1 MSDILTHKTK
11 NNRKRSFGGVT
22 GGRVYERSP
31 RRLWTKQSGEINYL
45 VADTGTAARGRSYC
59 PAETEKN
66 NSPEAKQRITSAK
79 SKSPSL
85 FRDVTC
91 LLILLTPPPQATYWS
106 HQPWPYSSGGFHLQV
121 VQSCQHS
128 LLPSAPPP
136 HMKTHLLSVPR
147 TLLPLTETQP
157 RPFFSGKIFL
167 SMLLEPCSWA
177 RNTSSLTHKHQQ
189 IFLFISCH
197 VDFRKHFASH
207 FTRHLRKLLHASWA
221 VRWTCL
227 W

>member
-11 NNRKRSFGGVT
+11 NNRKRSLGGV
-22 GGRVYERSP
+22 GVAEYISP

-91 LLILLTPPPQATYWS
+91 LLILRVPPLPPQAT
-106 HQPWPYSSGGFHLQV
+106 
-121 VQSCQHS
+121 
-128 LLPSAPPP
+128 
-136 HMKTHLLSVPR
+136 
-147 TLLPLTETQP
+147 
-157 RPFFSGKIFL
+157 
-167 SMLLEPCSWA
+167 
-177 RNTSSLTHKHQQ
+177 N
-189 IFLFISCH
+189 
-197 VDFRKHFASH
+197 
-207 FTRHLRKLLHASWA
+207 
-221 VRWTCL
+221 
-227 W
+227 

>member
-1 MSDILTHKTK
+1 MKKTK

-91 LLILLTPPPQATYWS
+91 LLILLTPPPPS
-106 HQPWPYSSGGFHLQV
+106 HLLKPPTLTIQQWWLSSSSGTKLSAQFTTLSPSSSHENPSPVCAKDTPAFDRDPAQAY
-121 VQSCQHS
+121 
-128 LLPSAPPP
+128 LLRED
-136 HMKTHLLSVPR
+136 LSVY
-147 TLLPLTETQP
+147 
-157 RPFFSGKIFL
+157 
-167 SMLLEPCSWA
+167 A
-177 RNTSSLTHKHQQ
+177 
-189 IFLFISCH
+189 
-197 VDFRKHFASH
+197 
-207 FTRHLRKLLHASWA
+207 TRAM
-221 VRWTCL
+221 
-227 W
+227 

>member
-11 NNRKRSFGGVT
+11 NNRKRSFGGVR

-79 SKSPSL
+79 SKITQPL
-85 FRDVTC
+85 QGCDVSFDSTRP
-91 LLILLTPPPQATYWS
+91 PPPQATYWS

-128 LLPSAPPP
+128 LLPSAPPASHGNP
-136 HMKTHLLSVPR
+136 SPVCAKDTPAFDRDPAQAFLLREDLSVY
-147 TLLPLTETQP
+147 
-157 RPFFSGKIFL
+157 
-167 SMLLEPCSWA
+167 A
-177 RNTSSLTHKHQQ
+177 
-189 IFLFISCH
+189 
-197 VDFRKHFASH
+197 
-207 FTRHLRKLLHASWA
+207 TRAM
-221 VRWTCL
+221 
-227 W
+227 